1 MAVKFKIKVVKIGNS
16 LRITIPK
23 EVAEAI
29 NLKAGDLVDISLENN
44 CIIVHKIEQEQ
55 HKIKKIKKRK
65 LN

>member
-29 NLKAGDLVDISLENN
+29 NLKAGDLVDISLENS

-55 HKIKKIKKRK
+55 PKIKKSRNEK
-65 LN
+65 

>member
-55 HKIKKIKKRK
+55 HKIKKSR
-65 LN
+65 NEN